1 MRRRN
6 QVPGCIFINHGRY
19 WWRVTLPGEK
29 KLKARPLIPDGGA
42 FATDDPGVAE
52 QVARDMYARA
62 VFAAGATEASRR
74 PRREKRPA
82 VLTMAALVREYLGY
96 ARTYYVNQ
104 DGEST
109 GEAGRIEIAL
119 RPLIQHC
126 PSLLAEHF
134 GPLALKEYRQRI
146 IEADLCRSYVNKR
159 VNMVRR
165 MFRWAVE
172 EQLVPPSVFHGL
184 QAVMGLRR
192 GRSGAREGEPVR
204 SIAEGWVRRTMQFL
218 PPTVAAMVELQM
230 LTGMRPG
237 ELCIIR
243 PMDVDRRGRVWLY
256 TPANH
261 KTAHHG
267 HKRVVPIG
275 PRGQEVLRPFLAR
288 PPEDYCFAPD
298 EAEAQRH
305 AVMRANR
312 QTPVQPSQQNRRKPD
327 PEKFPGDRYDTDSY
341 RRAIEYAT
349 AAANRA
355 AAKAAKAE
363 GCEVSE
369 NDLIP
374 HWHPH
379 QLRHTAATIIRRE
392 MGLDAAR
399 ALLGHRSLGITD
411 TYAELDQALA
421 VEAARKLG

>member
-1 MRRRN
+1 MRRRDR
-6 QVPGCIFINHGRY
+6 VPGCIFINNGRY
-19 WWRVTLPGEK
+19 WWRVRLPGETK
-29 KLKARPLIPDGGA
+29 KKARPLVPDGGS
-42 FATDDPGVAE
+42 FATNDVGVAE
-52 QVARDMYARA
+52 EVARDIYARA
-62 VFAAGATEASRR
+62 VFAAGADQASRR
-74 PRREKRPA
+74 RRRESLPS
-82 VLTMAALVREYLGY
+82 VLTMAALVREYLQH
-96 ARTYYVNQ
+96 ARRYYVKP
-104 DGEST
+104 DGQAT
-109 GEAGRIEIAL
+109 GEAKRIEIAL
-119 RPLIQHC
+119 RPFIQYC
-126 PSLLAEHF
+126 PSLPAEHF
-134 GPLALKEYRQRI
+134 GPLALKEYRERI
-146 IEADLCRSYVNKR
+146 IEAGLCRSYVNKR

-184 QAVMGLRR
+184 QAVAGLRR
-192 GRSGAREGEPVR
+192 GRSGVRESEPIR
-204 SIAEGWVRRTMQFL
+204 PIAEGWVHRTMAFL

-237 ELCIIR
+237 EVCILR
-243 PMDVDRRGRVWLY
+243 PMDVDRRGKVWLY

-261 KTAHHG
+261 KTAQYG

-275 PRGQEVLRPFLAR
+275 PRGQEVLRPFLVR

-298 EAEAQRH
+298 EAQAHRN
-305 AVMRANR
+305 AVKRASR
-312 QTPVQPSQQNRRKPD
+312 RTRVQPSQQNRRKPD
-327 PEKFPGDRYDTDSY
+327 PEKLPGDRYDSDSY
-341 RRAIEYAT
+341 RRAIEYAI
-349 AAANRA
+349 AAANKAGR
-355 AAKAAKAE
+355 AKAAAE
-363 GCEVSE
+363 GREVGE
-369 NDLIP
+369 HELVP